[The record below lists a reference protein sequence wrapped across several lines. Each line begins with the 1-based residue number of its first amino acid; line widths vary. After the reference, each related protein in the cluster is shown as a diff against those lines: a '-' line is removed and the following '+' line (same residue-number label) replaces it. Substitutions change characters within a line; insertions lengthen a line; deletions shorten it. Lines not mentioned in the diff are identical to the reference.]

1 MDRRKRGTIT
11 ALELQAGLL
20 ALTGHRMG
28 GTDLV
33 AAVQALEGQDVHFGV
48 SAFWSNVLQPPS
60 SQGEAAAL
68 TRCFLLAPVL
78 PTAHVRGVH
87 LNHGACR

>member
-28 GTDLV
+28 GPDLV
-33 AAVQALEGQDVHFGV
+33 AAVQALEGHDVHFGV
-48 SAFWSNVLQPPS
+48 SALRS
-60 SQGEAAAL
+60 S
-68 TRCFLLAPVL
+68 TRE
-78 PTAHVRGVH
+78 
-87 LNHGACR
+87 